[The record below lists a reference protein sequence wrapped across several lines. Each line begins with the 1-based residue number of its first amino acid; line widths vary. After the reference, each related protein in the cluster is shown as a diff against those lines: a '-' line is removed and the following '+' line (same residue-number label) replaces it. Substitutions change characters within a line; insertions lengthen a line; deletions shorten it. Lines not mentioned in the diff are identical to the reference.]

1 MSGPRPKPRSFGS
14 FSSWVKFLFLMVF
27 DNQDGVIAGEKS
39 PAAVDPGDE
48 SAPFTLSCIE
58 WPFAAGRSPP

>member
-1 MSGPRPKPRSFGS
+1 
-14 FSSWVKFLFLMVF
+14 MVF

-39 PAAVDPGDE
+39 PAAVDSGDE

-58 WPFAAGRSPP
+58 WPLAAGRSPL